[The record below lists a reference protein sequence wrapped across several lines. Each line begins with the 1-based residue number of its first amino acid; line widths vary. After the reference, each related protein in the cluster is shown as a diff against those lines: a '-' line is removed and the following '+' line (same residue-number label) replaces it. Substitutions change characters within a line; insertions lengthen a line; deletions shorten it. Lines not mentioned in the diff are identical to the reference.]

1 MRAVDYHDFMKFSYR
16 LAALLACALNAAAQ
30 APAADA
36 PAPEAPQPSALD
48 AQLFYQLLLGELQV
62 GGGEPGAGY
71 SLILDAARRSKDP
84 ALYQRA
90 VEIALQSRSGDAALQ
105 AARAWRQALPASRDA
120 SRYELQILIA
130 LNRIEDTAETLQLVL
145 AGTPVA
151 ERPALIATLP
161 RLYSRTQ
168 DKKLS
173 ARVVEGALAEASRQ
187 PPTAVAAWTAN
198 GRMRMLAGDL
208 AGAIEAA
215 RQAQALDLGAEGPV
229 LLALEMMDG
238 SQPQAEALVRSYLEG
253 KGKPLPELRLAYARA
268 LLDQSRHAEAQRELQ
283 RVIAE
288 KAELA
293 EAWLLLGTLQA
304 QDNQLAQAEAT
315 LRRFLELA
323 AADLPAE
330 ELQRGTTQAY
340 LVLAQIAEKRRD
352 YAAAER
358 WLSRIEN
365 SADMVGV
372 QSRRASILARQGRM
386 DQARQLLRSLPERS
400 PEDARMKLMAEV
412 QLLREQQMLRQAYEL
427 LGAAIARYPQD
438 FELLY
443 EQALLSEKLGNFE
456 EMERLL
462 RELIARR
469 PDHHHAYNALGY
481 SLAERNV
488 RLAEARELVQK
499 ALAMAPNDPF
509 IQDSLAWVEFRLGR
523 KDEALRILESAFRA
537 RPDPEIAAHMG
548 EVLWSLGQR
557 ERATAIWR
565 EGLRLNPENDTLVQT
580 LRRLQVK
587 P

>member
-1 MRAVDYHDFMKFSYR
+1 MKAVDYDDFMKFSYR

-36 PAPEAPQPSALD
+36 PSTEAPQPSALD

-62 GGGEPGAGY
+62 GAGEPGAGY
-71 SLILDAARRSKDP
+71 SLLLDAARRTQDP

-105 AARAWRQALPASRDA
+105 AARAWRQALPNSRDA

-130 LNRIEDTAETLQLVL
+130 LNRIEETAEALQSVL
-145 AGTPVA
+145 TGTPVA
-151 ERPALIATLP
+151 ERPAVIAAVP
-161 RLYSRTQ
+161 RLYGRAQ
-168 DKKLS
+168 DKKLA
-173 ARVVEGALAEASRQ
+173 ARVVERALADTLRQ

-198 GRMRMLAGDL
+198 GRMRMQAGDL

-215 RQAQALDLGAEGPV
+215 RQAQALDPKAEGPA
-229 LLALEMMDG
+229 LLALEMMDA
-238 SQPQAEALVRSYLEG
+238 SQPQAEALVRSYLADQA
-253 KGKPLPELRLAYARA
+253 LPELRLAYARA
-268 LLDQSRHAEAQRELQ
+268 LLDQNRHAEAQRELQ
-283 RVIAE
+283 RVIAD

-304 QDNQLAQAEAT
+304 QDNQPEPAEAS

-323 AADLPAE
+323 ATRMPAE
-330 ELQRGTTQAY
+330 ELQRGATQAY

-358 WLSRIEN
+358 WLSRIDN
-365 SADMVGV
+365 SAEMVSV
-372 QSRRASILARQGRM
+372 QSRRASILARQGRLAE
-386 DQARQLLRSLPERS
+386 ARQLLRSLPERS

-412 QLLREQQMLRQAYEL
+412 QLLRDQQQLRQAHEL
-427 LGAAIARYPQD
+427 LGAAIVRFPQD
-438 FELLY
+438 LDLLY

-462 RELIARR
+462 RELIARQ

-481 SLAERNV
+481 SLADRNV
-488 RLAEARELVQK
+488 RLGEARELVQK

-523 KDEALRILESAFRA
+523 KDEALRILESAYKT
-537 RPDPEIAAHMG
+537 RPDAEIAAHMG

>member
-1 MRAVDYHDFMKFSYR
+1 MKFSYR

-30 APAADA
+30 VPATEA
-36 PAPEAPQPSALD
+36 PAPETPQPSALD

-130 LNRIEDTAETLQLVL
+130 LGRIEETAEALRSVL

-151 ERPALIATLP
+151 ERSAVISALP
-161 RLYSRTQ
+161 RLYGRTQ
-168 DKKLS
+168 DKKLA
-173 ARVVEGALAEASRQ
+173 ARVVERALADALRQ

-198 GRMRMLAGDL
+198 GRMRMLAGDM
-208 AGAIEAA
+208 AGALEAA
-215 RQAQALDLGAEGPV
+215 RQAQAMDPKAEGPA
-229 LLALEMMDG
+229 LLALEMMDA

-253 KGKPLPELRLAYARA
+253 QPLSELRLAYARA
-268 LLDQSRHAEAQRELQ
+268 LLDQNRHAEAQRELQ
-283 RVIAE
+283 RVIAD

-304 QDNQLAQAEAT
+304 QDNQPVQAET
-315 LRRFLELA
+315 SLRRFLELA
-323 AADLPAE
+323 ATGLPAD
-330 ELQRGTTQAY
+330 ELQRGATQAY

-358 WLSRIEN
+358 WLNRIEN
-365 SADMVGV
+365 SAEMVGV
-372 QSRRASILARQGRM
+372 QSRRASILARQGRLAE
-386 DQARQLLRSLPERS
+386 ARQLLRSLPERS

-412 QLLREQQMLRQAYEL
+412 QLLREQQLLRQAYEL
-427 LGAAIARYPQD
+427 LGAAIARFPQD
-438 FELLY
+438 FDLLY
-443 EQALLSEKLGNFE
+443 EQALLTEKLGNFE

-462 RELIARR
+462 RELIARQ
-469 PDHHHAYNALGY
+469 PEHHHAYNALGY

-488 RLAEARELVQK
+488 RLTEARELVQK
-499 ALAMAPNDPF
+499 ALSMAPNDPF

-523 KDEALRILESAFRA
+523 KDEALRILESAYRT
-537 RPDPEIAAHMG
+537 RPDAEIAAHMG

>member
-1 MRAVDYHDFMKFSYR
+1 MKFSYR